1 MTLTAKYIATTNQYT
16 VTFVDEDGTKIAA
29 STVDYGTSAEVPEDP
44 TKLATAEYSYTFA
57 GWYDVNDQQVTDFS
71 SIENN
76 MTVTAKYI
84 ATTNQYTVTFVDEDG
99 TKIAASTVDYGTSAE
114 VPEDPTK
121 LATAEY
127 SYTFAGW
134 YDVNDQQVTDFSSIE
149 NNMTVTAKYIA
160 TTNQYTVTFVDEDGT
175 KIATSTVD
183 YGTSAEVPEDPTKS
197 ATAEYSYTFAGWYD
211 VNDQQV
217 TDFSSIENNMTVT
230 AKYIATTN
238 QYTVTFVDEDGTKIA
253 TSTVDYGTSAE
264 VPEDPTKSATAEY
277 SYTFAGWYDV
287 NDQQVTDFSSI
298 ENNMTVT
305 AKYIATTNQYT
316 VTFVD
321 EDGTKIATAK
331 YSYTFAGWYNESGNK
346 VTKFNNVTADFTVT
360 AKYTA
365 TKNQYTVTFVDEDGT
380 KIATSTVDYGT
391 SANVPKD
398 PTKSA
403 TAEYSYTFVGWYDEA
418 NNKINSFDCITTNLS
433 VTAKYTAT
441 KNKYTVTFVN
451 YDNSVLSRQT
461 IEYGSSATAPSVPTR
476 KNYEFTGWDKS
487 FNNITSNLTVKAIYS
502 ANVVGIR
509 VEAKGNA
516 QLEFTQNTNYNIGDY
531 INVYKIY
538 ADDTEKLTTDYSTDF
553 KTSKAGTF
561 KLNVSSNGF
570 KNKSL
575 SYKVIA
581 EITYQTKFEVKD
593 VGNSFRYTTNDNCVK
608 DCDDLTTTSSYNP
621 NHKFIEIIGH
631 YNETIKISKVKVD
644 YTDDT
649 SETITNSLNKYIKE
663 NAGSGDY
670 WHWDY
675 D

>member
-134 YDVNDQQVTDFSSIE
+134 YDVHAQQATDISSIE
-149 NNMTVTAKYIA
+149 NNMTVTAKYPA
-160 TTNQYTVTFVDEDGT
+160 TKNQYTVTFVDEDGT

-183 YGTSAEVPEDPTKS
+183 YGTSANVPKDPTKS
-197 ATAEYSYTFAGWYD
+197 ATAEYSYA
-211 VNDQQV
+211 
-217 TDFSSIENNMTVT
+217 
-230 AKYIATTN
+230 
-238 QYTVTFVDEDGTKIA
+238 
-253 TSTVDYGTSAE
+253 
-264 VPEDPTKSATAEY
+264 
-277 SYTFAGWYDV
+277 
-287 NDQQVTDFSSI
+287 
-298 ENNMTVT
+298 
-305 AKYIATTNQYT
+305 
-316 VTFVD
+316 
-321 EDGTKIATAK
+321 
-331 YSYTFAGWYNESGNK
+331 FAGWYNESGNK
-346 VTKFNNVTADFTVT
+346 VKKFNNVTADFTVT

-516 QLEFTQNTNYNIGDY
+516 QVEIKKNKNYNIGDY
-531 INVYKIY
+531 INVYNVY

-570 KNKSL
+570 KNKNL

-581 EITYQTKFEVKD
+581 EITYQTKFEVND
-593 VGNSFRYTTNDNCVK
+593 VGNSFNYTTNDNCVK
-608 DCDDLTTTSSYNP
+608 NCDNLESTSSYNP
-621 NHKFIEIIGH
+621 NHKFLEIIEH
-631 YNETIKISKVKVD
+631 YNEEIEILQVKVE
-644 YTDDT
+644 YTGGT
-649 SETITNSLNKYIKE
+649 SETITGSLKRNYESHGFDWDSYTTLSFEKSEDFNSVRWSEFKDDYYYNPVYIINVNNKKSIKKVTITYYH
-663 NAGSGDY
+663 SGFGN
-670 WHWDY
+670 Y
-675 D
+675 DVEFTLTNGKFVCTNEIKK